1 MITVMTAAEAGEN
14 ARAFLAAVSVAP
26 EVFELR
32 PDYRVLVM
40 AAEGLEPGPPDQASD
55 ELLARAETR
64 ARTALDGRAPEDV
77 PQVAAWRDAYRAFGA
92 KPQRTRPSVEAL
104 LRRLDA
110 GLPRIDRL
118 TDAYNAVSIANLVP
132 VGGEDL
138 DQYQGPA
145 RLVRAAGDEDFGTTA
160 HGEPA
165 TEHPRPGEVI
175 WRDDAGVTCRQ
186 WNWRQCTR
194 TRITPATIERRLHH
208 RRARRARTRRPDRS
222 GERPRQLP
230 CPAEPEGRR
239 RQPHHRR
246 PAPRQQEN
254 TRMRPTVVMSVI
266 DDYAYIP
273 TTWRTKA
280 GGPDEDGVPTSYYSA
295 VQLTC
300 RTEIVD
306 DPQDKAELLRR
317 QLAHFQPQGDHAQV
331 AVDMPPYGRMLS
343 GIRGLRLHITGV
355 AAKFKYDDKPAR
367 TPRPGRRTPPK
378 PRNRPGPL
386 RSRPATLAP
395 P

>member
-1 MITVMTAAEAGEN
+1 MITMLTAAEASESV
-14 ARAFLAAVSVAP
+14 RAFLAAAVVAP

-40 AAEGLEPGPPDQASD
+40 TAEGLEPGPPDQVSD

-77 PQVAAWRDAYRAFGA
+77 PQVGDWRDAYRAFGA
-92 KPQRTRPSVEAL
+92 KPQRTRPSAEAL

-118 TDAYNAVSIANLVP
+118 TDTYNAVSIANLVP

-138 DQYQGPA
+138 DRYQGPA

-194 TRITPATIERRLHH
+194 TRITTATTNAVFIIDGLAALGHDGLTAAGTDLTSSLIRLSPQAAIAS
-208 RRARRARTRRPDRS
+208 RLITAD
-222 GERPRQLP
+222 
-230 CPAEPEGRR
+230 
-239 RQPHHRR
+239 QPH
-246 PAPRQQEN
+246 A
-254 TRMRPTVVMSVI
+254 S
-266 DDYAYIP
+266 
-273 TTWRTKA
+273 
-280 GGPDEDGVPTSYYSA
+280 
-295 VQLTC
+295 
-300 RTEIVD
+300 
-306 DPQDKAELLRR
+306 
-317 QLAHFQPQGDHAQV
+317 
-331 AVDMPPYGRMLS
+331 
-343 GIRGLRLHITGV
+343 
-355 AAKFKYDDKPAR
+355 
-367 TPRPGRRTPPK
+367 RRTP
-378 PRNRPGPL
+378 
-386 RSRPATLAP
+386 AC
-395 P
+395 